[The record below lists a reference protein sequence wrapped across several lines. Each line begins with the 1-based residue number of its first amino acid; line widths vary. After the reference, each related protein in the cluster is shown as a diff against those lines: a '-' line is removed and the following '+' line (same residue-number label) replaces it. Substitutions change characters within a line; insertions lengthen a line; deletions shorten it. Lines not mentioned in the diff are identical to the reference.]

1 MPWIEDARTD
11 VQYAIRQMRAA
22 PVFAVMAIATLALG
36 IGANTAIFSVVN
48 AVLVRPLP
56 YKEADRLVHIVQ
68 RMGGSGAPA
77 DAAASVPAGLDAA
90 QFAAFRAQT
99 RTLSHVA
106 THGMTTMTLSHEGTT
121 VMLDGAHVSPEVF
134 EMMGAPLRL
143 GRVFGADDASS
154 SSTVV
159 ILSDATWRRYF
170 AADPHII
177 GRGVT
182 LNGEARSVVGVMSPR
197 FAFPDALTDFWIP
210 YVSPAATAGM
220 RPPRLP
226 VLGRVKEG
234 VTKAAAAAEVNAIL
248 QGLAVGN
255 VLPPV
260 APGAAA
266 SGAGSSRGAGTSE
279 TAPGFGLFGFEEH
292 LTAPIKP
299 ALLVLSTAVAFLLL
313 IACVNVANLLLAR
326 TSTRE
331 QEIATRL
338 AIGAS
343 RARLIRQWL
352 TESVTLSLIG
362 GIVGIGLALG
372 GIQLLRIL
380 GTTMARR
387 DLGANLSIPRLDE
400 VGIDGSVLAFTFAMS
415 LVTGVL
421 FGVAPAL
428 RQSRVQLAGTL
439 REGSGSAGTRG
450 RTRIQGI
457 LVVAEVA
464 MALLLFVGGGLL
476 TRSFVKL
483 SRVDPGYDASNV
495 LTFQL
500 RAPIERGLIETA
512 DRLVERLSSLPQVRA
527 AGYTRQLPMVR
538 ARSMVPLRTTSELPG
553 DAAPPPAPSGMVNPP
568 QWPDTRHISHDYLD
582 AMRIRVV
589 SGRGFTAGDEGGQ
602 PQVLL
607 INDALARSGILG
619 PHPVGT
625 SVYALGIAPWE
636 VVGIVDDVRQ
646 AGLDEDPGPQVFLD
660 VRQLPGAAR
669 LTGPVYFVVRTDADA
684 VAIAPTLR
692 SMVQEIDPLI
702 TVDGVATMEQLVAN
716 SIARPRI
723 YAALIGIFAGVAV
736 ILAAVGIYGV
746 VSYGV
751 AQRTREIGIR
761 MALGAQTTD
770 VIRLMLAQSGM
781 LIGFGIV
788 AGLAAA
794 PLVTRYLRSL
804 LFGLTPLDP
813 LTFAGVTLAL
823 AGVAMLAAYVPAR
836 RVTEVDPVVAIRAQ

>member
-1 MPWIEDARTD
+1 MPWIEDVRTD

-22 PVFAVMAIATLALG
+22 PVFAAMVMATLALG
-36 IGANTAIFSVVN
+36 IGANSAIFSVIN
-48 AVLVRPLP
+48 AVLLRPLP
-56 YKEADRLVHIVQ
+56 YMEADRLVHIVQ
-68 RMGGSGAPA
+68 RMEGSDGAPT
-77 DAAASVPAGLDAA
+77 VLAGFDAA

-106 THGMTTMTLSHEGTT
+106 TYGITTMRLSHEGTT
-121 VMLDGAHVSPEVF
+121 VTLDGAHISPETF

-143 GRVFGADDASS
+143 GRVFGPADASGPS
-154 SSTVV
+154 SVV
-159 ILSDATWRRYF
+159 ILSDGTWRRYF

-197 FAFPDALTDFWIP
+197 FAFPDALADFWIP
-210 YVSPAATAGM
+210 YVPPTATAGM

-226 VLGRVKEG
+226 VLARVKDG
-234 VTKAAAAAEVNAIL
+234 LATTAAAAEVNAIL
-248 QGLAVGN
+248 QGLGVGN
-255 VLPPV
+255 VPPPV
-260 APGAAA
+260 AP
-266 SGAGSSRGAGTSE
+266 GAGSSRGAGTTE
-279 TAPGFGLFGFEEH
+279 AAPGFELIGLEEH
-292 LTAPIKP
+292 VTAPIKP
-299 ALLVLSTAVAFLLL
+299 ALLVLSAAVAFLLL

-331 QEIATRL
+331 REIATRL

-343 RARLIRQWL
+343 RARLTRQWL

-362 GIVGIGLALG
+362 GTLGIAMALG
-372 GIQLLRIL
+372 GIRLLRIL
-380 GTTMARR
+380 GTTMSRR

-400 VGIDGSVLAFTFAMS
+400 VGVDVTVLAFTVAVS
-415 LVTGVL
+415 IVTGVL

-428 RQSRVQLAGTL
+428 RQSRVPLSGAL
-439 REGSGSAGTRG
+439 RDGSGSTGSRG
-450 RTRIQGI
+450 RTRIQAG

-476 TRSFVKL
+476 ARSFVKL
-483 SRVDPGYDASNV
+483 ARVDPGYDASNV

-512 DRLVERLSSLPQVRA
+512 DRLVERLRSLPPVRA

-568 QWPDTRHISHDYLD
+568 QWPDTRHISHDYLE
-582 AMRIRVV
+582 AMRIRVI

-607 INDALARSGILG
+607 INQALARSGILG
-619 PHPVGT
+619 PHPVGS

-669 LTGPVYFVVRTDADA
+669 LTGPLYVVVRTDGDP
-684 VAIAPTLR
+684 VTIAPALR
-692 SMVQEIDPLI
+692 SMIQEIDPLI
-702 TVDGVATMEQLVAN
+702 TVDSVATMEQLVAN
-716 SIARPRI
+716 SLARPRL
-723 YAALIGIFAGVAV
+723 YAALMGIFAGAAV
-736 ILAAVGIYGV
+736 MLAAVGIYGV
-746 VSYGV
+746 VWYSI

-770 VIRLMLAQSGM
+770 VIRLMLTESGL
-781 LIGFGIV
+781 LIGVGIV
-788 AGLAAA
+788 FGLAGAL
-794 PLVTRYLRSL
+794 LVTRYLRGM

-813 LTFAGVTLAL
+813 ATLFAVTLAL
-823 AGVAMLAAYVPAR
+823 TGVAMLAAYAPAR
-836 RVTEVDPVVAIRAQ
+836 RATKVDPVTAIRDQ